1 MENKKNDIKK
11 LSFEE
16 MRQEIITDLKKEIV
30 IERNKN
36 IEKKK
41 KKEDIEPKA
50 KIRLLHIFED
60 NNFMK
65 SVKLVYELI
74 KLEYDKKK
82 LRKDVENDIF
92 SKNRLSYRDT
102 IWYLNNGK
110 NIGVDYYTQEILWN
124 RGV

>member
-74 KLEYDKKK
+74 KLEYDKK
-82 LRKDVENDIF
+82 N
-92 SKNRLSYRDT
+92 
-102 IWYLNNGK
+102 
-110 NIGVDYYTQEILWN
+110 
-124 RGV
+124 